1 MSMDA
6 LVTRRTIAGL
16 LLLSGLLLCSL
27 VPGGPVE
34 NRDFSALSPALL
46 LAFNVAL
53 TALGL
58 GSFLLVAGVLR
69 GQSGA
74 LRLSFWAGAAY
85 VVIYGIDLLGWFP
98 PTPSAMS
105 EALVAVEL
113 AGLLVA
119 MALLWVSVHGQE
131 AGQRGRAAAPMPA
144 AAILALSAVAM
155 MVVAF
160 ATVSALR
167 GA

>member
-1 MSMDA
+1 MEA
-6 LVTRRTIAGL
+6 QLVRRSLAGL

-69 GQSGA
+69 GQVGA
-74 LRLSFWAGAAY
+74 LRLAFWAGAAY
-85 VVIYGIDLLGWFP
+85 FVVYGVDLLGWFP

-113 AGLLVA
+113 AGLLAA
-119 MALLWVSVHGQE
+119 MALLWIAAHGQG
-131 AGQRGRAAAPMPA
+131 AGIRGQAAGPLPA
-144 AAILALSAVAM
+144 AAVLALAVVAM
-155 MVVAF
+155 MIVAF
-160 ATVSALR
+160 ATVSALTSP
-167 GA
+167 

>member
-6 LVTRRTIAGL
+6 LVTRRAIAGL

-58 GSFLLVAGVLR
+58 GSFLLVEGVLR

-74 LRLSFWAGAAY
+74 LRLSFWAGAGY
-85 VVIYGIDLLGWFP
+85 VVVYGIDLLGWFP

-105 EALVAVEL
+105 EALLAVEL

-131 AGQRGRAAAPMPA
+131 AGQRGRTAAPLPA
-144 AAILALSAVAM
+144 AAVLALAGVAM

-160 ATVSALR
+160 ATVSALK
-167 GA
+167 GS